1 MVRLTGRVESG
12 ASTGQSFGMKMKSDA
27 ELTQLLNALTDMLG
41 LDAQETRVQPC
52 FSRQGVGSSAAGNTP
67 GYPP

>member
-1 MVRLTGRVESG
+1 
-12 ASTGQSFGMKMKSDA
+12 MKMKSDA